1 MKKIYSLLTVALT
14 AIFCFTSCETYTVDE
29 PEHTAVS
36 DFDGEWI
43 CKATNQADPSDQTL
57 FVVQI
62 TNTTFN
68 DADKIWVTI
77 ADLDD
82 STFPYLDA
90 VRFLSS
96 CNNADCTF
104 SCQNSSVEIP
114 RTCRNPYYEQ
124 SYYTY
129 QYRAGATT
137 ASASWNGKIIKNV
150 DSPSGYKCDKIEFTY
165 QRVELDGTVLNYNV
179 TGTKNT
185 GWAEDLKEYAEFAEE
200 KGWW

>member
-1 MKKIYSLLTVALT
+1 MKKLYSLLSIAVI
-14 AIFCFTSCETYTVDE
+14 AIFCLTSCETYTVDD
-29 PEHTAVS
+29 PKMTAVA

-43 CKATNQADPSDQTL
+43 CKATNQDDPSDQTL

-68 DADKIWVTI
+68 APDKMWVTI

-90 VRFLSS
+90 VRFMAS
-96 CNNADCTF
+96 CNNADYTF
-104 SCQNSSVEIP
+104 SCQNSTVEVP

-129 QYRAGATT
+129 QYRVGATT
-137 ASASWNGKIIKNV
+137 ASASLNGKVLKNV

-165 QRVELDGTVLNYNV
+165 QRVELDGAILNYKV